1 MSFTVAHVSQKPN
14 QYLEES
20 VDYRRN
26 LENRDVMVWG
36 CWVERL
42 EQFKNWGACMEQG
55 GEG

>member
-1 MSFTVAHVSQKPN
+1 MFDKN
-14 QYLEES
+14 QTEILRKMCNIEETL
-20 VDYRRN
+20 N
-26 LENRDVMVWG
+26 NRDVMVWG